1 MTEFNYP
8 IEELKNR
15 SVIVDKKNFFDT
27 SLVSIPQ
34 EYQPYLSKVVLSY
47 GFIVDRIQQISRQIL
62 EEMNN
67 QDITFLVV
75 MKSALLYSNYLLK
88 FITEIKKD
96 IKFGGSTYFE
106 YISSSSYSDDKST
119 GDVKINTAESVFKNL
134 KGKNVIIVEDMYDSG
149 LSLNHLLN
157 YLNRFELNSLKIS
170 SLFVKMNPKNLQYK
184 LHIDYIGFTIP
195 DDTFI
200 VGFGMDFNELF
211 RDLNH
216 SCVVSPDGLK
226 LLQEKFKK

>member
-1 MTEFNYP
+1 
-8 IEELKNR
+8 
-15 SVIVDKKNFFDT
+15 
-27 SLVSIPQ
+27 
-34 EYQPYLSKVVLSY
+34 
-47 GFIVDRIQQISRQIL
+47 
-62 EEMNN
+62 MNN

-88 FITEIKKD
+88 FITEVKKD
-96 IKFGGSTYFE
+96 TKFGGSTYFE

-119 GDVKINTAESVFKNL
+119 GDVKINTAESVFRNL
-134 KGKNVIIVEDMYDSG
+134 KGKNVVIVEDMYDSG

-157 YLNRFELNSLKIS
+157 YLKKFELNSLKIS

-195 DDTFI
+195 EDTFI

-216 SCVVSPDGLK
+216 SCVVSPEGLK